1 MKSRARIGAVVV
13 TALALFATA
22 CGDDE
27 KSDSSGGDNTSAS
40 VVEIPE
46 AAKNDAA
53 IALLPEAIVSKG
65 NLIVAT
71 DATYP
76 PSEFIAEDGTTI
88 IGFDVDLM
96 VALGQVLGL
105 DVEFQNASFDTIIPG
120 LDSGQFDVGASS
132 FTDNKER
139 EATVDFVTYF
149 LAGQNFYVA
158 ANSDITL
165 DGLESLCG
173 HSVAMQKGTIQE
185 TGATEQDAACK
196 AAGKEG
202 VEVLSFD
209 SQTDANVAVSS
220 GRAEV
225 GFGDSQLVAWIAAE
239 SDGEFRVEGTP
250 FETAPYGFAVAKN
263 GLAPALLE
271 AMKAIIAD
279 GTYMA
284 ILQKW
289 GMADGAIGEPVING
303 ALS

>member
-1 MKSRARIGAVVV
+1 MKSHTRIGVA
-13 TALALFATA
+13 ALAALAMFAVA
-22 CGDDE
+22 CSDDD
-27 KSDSSGGDNTSAS
+27 KSTSGGDTATT
-40 VVEIPE
+40 
-46 AAKNDAA
+46 AATGEVGKNDAA
-53 IALLPEAIVSKG
+53 IALLPEAIASKG
-65 NLIVAT
+65 KLLVAT

-76 PSEFIAEDGTTI
+76 PSEYIAEDGSTI
-88 IGFDVDLM
+88 IGFDIDLM
-96 VALGQVLGL
+96 VALGQALGL
-105 DVEFQNASFDTIIPG
+105 EVEFQNASFDTIIPG

-139 EATVDFVTYF
+139 EQTVDFVTYF

-158 ANSDITL
+158 ANSDIVL
-165 DGLESLCG
+165 DGIESLCG

-185 TGATEQDAACK
+185 EGATAQNDACLAD
-196 AAGKEG
+196 GKEG

-250 FETAPYGFAVAKN
+250 FDTAPYGFAVAKN

-271 AMKAIIAD
+271 ALKGIIAD

-284 ILQKW
+284 ILEKW

>member
-1 MKSRARIGAVVV
+1 MKARTRVGA
-13 TALALFATA
+13 ALLATLTLFAAA
-22 CGDDE
+22 CGEDE
-27 KSDSSGGDNTSAS
+27 KSDSGSSDTTAASGGDIGEVA
-40 VVEIPE
+40 P
-46 AAKNDAA
+46 NDAA
-53 IALLPEAIVSKG
+53 IALLPEAIASKG
-65 NLIVAT
+65 SLLVAT

-76 PSEFIAEDGTTI
+76 PSEFIAEDGSTI
-88 IGFDVDLM
+88 IGFDIDLM
-96 VALGQVLGL
+96 VALGQALGL
-105 DVEFQNASFDTIIPG
+105 EVEFQNASFDTIIPG

-139 EATVDFVTYF
+139 EETVDFVTYF

-158 ANSDITL
+158 ANSDIEL
-165 DGLESLCG
+165 DGLASLCG

-196 AAGKEG
+196 AEGKEG

-225 GFGDSQLVAWIAAE
+225 GFGDSQLVAWIATE

-250 FETAPYGFAVAKN
+250 FDTAPYGFAVAKN

-271 AMKAIIAD
+271 ALKGIIAD

-284 ILQKW
+284 ILEKW

>member
-1 MKSRARIGAVVV
+1 MKSRTRIGAA
-13 TALALFATA
+13 ALAAFAMLAVA
-22 CGDDE
+22 CGDD
-27 KSDSSGGDNTSAS
+27 DTSTGT
-40 VVEIPE
+40 E
-46 AAKNDAA
+46 ATTATTGAIAEVAKNDAA

-65 NLIVAT
+65 TLVVGT

-76 PSEFIAEDGTTI
+76 PSEFVAEDGSTI
-88 IGFDVDLM
+88 IGFDIDLM
-96 VALGQVLGL
+96 MALGQALGL
-105 DVEFQNASFDTIIPG
+105 EVEIQNATFDTIIPG

-139 EATVDFVTYF
+139 EAVVDFVTYF
-149 LAGQNFYVA
+149 MAGQNFYVA
-158 ANSDITL
+158 ANSDLVLNGL
-165 DGLESLCG
+165 DSLCG

-220 GRAEV
+220 GRAEI
-225 GFGDSQLVAWIAAE
+225 GFGDSQLVAWIATE

-250 FETAPYGFAVAKN
+250 FDTAPYGFAVAKD

-271 AMKAIIAD
+271 ALKGIIAD
-279 GTYMA
+279 GTYDA
-284 ILQKW
+284 ILAKW
-289 GMADGAIGEPVING
+289 GMSDGAIGEPVING

>member
-1 MKSRARIGAVVV
+1 MKSRARIGAVLV
-13 TALALFATA
+13 TTLALFATA
-22 CGDDE
+22 CGDDD
-27 KSDSSGGDNTSAS
+27 KSDSSGGDT
-40 VVEIPE
+40 
-46 AAKNDAA
+46 AAKNEAA
-53 IALLPEAIVSKG
+53 IALLPEAIASKG
-65 NLIVAT
+65 KLLVAT

-76 PSEFIAEDGTTI
+76 PSEFIAEDGKTI

-96 VALGQVLGL
+96 VALGQAL
-105 DVEFQNASFDTIIPG
+105 DLEVEFQNASFDTIIPG

-139 EATVDFVTYF
+139 EETVDFVTYF

-158 ANSDITL
+158 ANSEIEL

-196 AAGKEG
+196 AAGKDG

-220 GRAEV
+220 GRAEI
-225 GFGDSQLVAWIAAE
+225 GFGDSQLVAWIATE

-250 FETAPYGFAVAKN
+250 FDTAPYGFAVAKN

-271 AMKAIIAD
+271 ALKGIIED
-279 GTYMA
+279 GTYLA
-284 ILQKW
+284 ILEKW